1 LTNSTD
7 EAAAMP
13 KLEAML
19 VSSVLSVVSQQ
30 IGATIRGHIRLQWD
44 FNKDLIKM
52 KMALESVQAVLKDAE
67 RQSIQDATVRLWLKR
82 LKDAMYAISDM
93 LDEFESGNKPAR
105 WKVRSCGIFVFIFM
119 FWS

>member
-1 LTNSTD
+1 
-7 EAAAMP
+7 
-13 KLEAML
+13 ML